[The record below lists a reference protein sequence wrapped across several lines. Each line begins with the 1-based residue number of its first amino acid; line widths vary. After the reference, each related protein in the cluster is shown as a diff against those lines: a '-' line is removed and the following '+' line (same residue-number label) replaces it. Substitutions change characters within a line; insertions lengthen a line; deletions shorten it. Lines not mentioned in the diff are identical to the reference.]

1 MTAQII
7 LAKGKEKALK
17 RKHPWIFSGAVQK
30 VKGEPAVGETVD
42 IMSAGGEW
50 LASGS
55 YSPESQIRVRVW
67 DYDRSVAIDQAFFEK
82 RIKQAQSLRD
92 ELIEQKGL
100 TGYRLIAAESD
111 SLPGI
116 TIDRYNDF
124 LVCQLLS
131 AGADFHRD
139 TLVAALSVLYPE
151 CSIYER
157 SDVAVRKKEGL
168 ELVKGVL
175 KGEEPPETVIIE
187 ENGIKIEVDIKGGH
201 KTGFYLDQRDNRKA
215 AAKYAKGKDVL
226 NCFSYTGGFGVYALQ
241 AGAKSITNVDLS
253 QPALDIAKRNLE
265 HNDLDLSNASF
276 ERADVFKILRQYR
289 EEGRT
294 FDTIIL
300 DPPKFAESKAQMKG
314 ACRGYKDINFVAMQV
329 LKPGGTL
336 LTFSC
341 SGLME
346 DGLFQKIVADAAL
359 DAGRDAY
366 IVERLSQAG
375 DHPTASF
382 YPEGYYLN
390 GLVLKVL

>member
-17 RKHPWIFSGAVQK
+17 RRHPWIFSGAVSK
-30 VKGEPAVGETVD
+30 VKGEATAGDTVD

-67 DYDRSVAIDQAFFEK
+67 HYDRGVEIDQAFFEK

-92 ELIEQKGL
+92 ELIEEKGL

-168 ELVKGVL
+168 ELVQGVL
-175 KGEEPPETVIIE
+175 KGEEPPEVVIIE
-187 ENGIKIEVDIKGGH
+187 ENGVKIEVDIKGGH

-253 QPALDIAKRNLE
+253 QPALDIAKRNAE
-265 HNDLDLSNASF
+265 HNNLDLSNASF
-276 ERADVFKILRQYR
+276 ERADVFKLLRKFR

-300 DPPKFAESKAQMKG
+300 DPPKFAENKAQMKG

>member
-30 VKGEPAVGETVD
+30 VKGEVEVGGTVD

-67 DYDRSVAIDQAFFEK
+67 HYDRGVEIDQAFFEK

-92 ELIEQKGL
+92 ELIEEKGL

-139 TLVAALSVLYPE
+139 TLVAALSTLYPE

-168 ELVKGVL
+168 ELVQGVL
-175 KGEEPPETVIIE
+175 KGEEPPEAVIIE
-187 ENGIKIEVDIKGGH
+187 ENGVKIEVDIKGGH

-253 QPALDIAKRNLE
+253 QPALDIAKRNAE
-265 HNDLDLSNASF
+265 HNELDLSNASF

>member
-17 RKHPWIFSGAVQK
+17 RRHPWIFSGAVSK
-30 VKGEPAVGETVD
+30 VKGEPAAGDTVD

-67 DYDRSVAIDQAFFEK
+67 HYDRGVDIDQTFFEK

-92 ELIEQKGL
+92 ELIEEKGL

-116 TIDRYNDF
+116 TIDRYNNF

-168 ELVKGVL
+168 ELVQGVL
-175 KGEEPPETVIIE
+175 KGEEPPEAVIIE
-187 ENGIKIEVDIKGGH
+187 ENGVKIEVDIKGGH

-215 AAKYAKGKDVL
+215 AAKYAKSKNVL

-253 QPALDIAKRNLE
+253 QPALDIAKRNAE
-265 HNDLDLSNASF
+265 HNNLDLSNASF
-276 ERADVFKILRQYR
+276 ERADVFKLLRKFR

-366 IVERLSQAG
+366 IIERLSQAG

>member
-30 VKGEPAVGETVD
+30 VKGEVEVGGTVD

-50 LASGS
+50 LATGS

-67 DYDRSVAIDQAFFEK
+67 HYDRGVAIDQAFFEK

-92 ELIEQKGL
+92 ELIAEKGL

-168 ELVKGVL
+168 ELVQGVL
-175 KGEEPPETVIIE
+175 KGEEPPEAVIIE
-187 ENGIKIEVDIKGGH
+187 ENGVKIEVDIKGGH

-253 QPALDIAKRNLE
+253 QPALDIAKRNAE
-265 HNDLDLSNASF
+265 HNELDLSNASF

>member
-17 RKHPWIFSGAVQK
+17 RRHPWIFSGAVQK
-30 VKGEPAVGETVD
+30 VKGEVAVGGTVD

-67 DYDRSVAIDQAFFEK
+67 HYDRGVEIDQAFFEK

-92 ELIEQKGL
+92 ELIEEKGL

-131 AGADFHRD
+131 AGADFHRE

-168 ELVKGVL
+168 ELVQGVL
-175 KGEEPPETVIIE
+175 KGEEPPEAVIIE
-187 ENGIKIEVDIKGGH
+187 ENGVKIEVDIKGGH

-253 QPALDIAKRNLE
+253 QPALDIAKRNAE
-265 HNDLDLSNASF
+265 HNGLDLSNASF